1 MQNTDLFFDFT
12 VQYFEGWSNQF
23 TYNIINDDSFKNNM
37 LVEDRA
43 FVPYSYDKSSEFLIN
58 LFIQKCVYG
67 SKVVNI
73 NKLIDTE
80 IESQKLKFKNQ
91 LDELSLNYKNLMRN
105 NFTKGCYHVI
115 ELWLRLTLISNIII
129 DMDNLLQNK
138 RLLSFK
144 EAELNMQIYEM
155 ISYYSSQIV
164 AKSDVKNLIKKAYEG
179 VNTDVFDS
187 GIGGAIAGGILF
199 GPVGVLA
206 GAALNSY
213 MANRKKIFKII
224 E

>member
-37 LVEDRA
+37 LVQWGNLLYSLNKLPYEDRA

-144 EAELNMQIYEM
+144 EAELTCY
-155 ISYYSSQIV
+155 
-164 AKSDVKNLIKKAYEG
+164 
-179 VNTDVFDS
+179 F
-187 GIGGAIAGGILF
+187 
-199 GPVGVLA
+199 
-206 GAALNSY
+206 
-213 MANRKKIFKII
+213 
-224 E
+224 